1 MQIILLVIHGR
12 THTRRNNNMTERLDL
27 YIAGPMRGYPQHNF
41 PAFHTAAKKWGNN
54 PAIGTVYNPAKMDE
68 DDGFIGTS
76 VSLDGKDH
84 LKACMQRDLMAV
96 LKSDAM
102 VMLHGWEKSDGARV
116 EHSLAVY
123 LGLVIFYE
131 S

>member
-1 MQIILLVIHGR
+1 MS
-12 THTRRNNNMTERLDL
+12 TEKLDL
-27 YIAGPMRGYPQHNF
+27 YIAGPMRGYPKHNF
-41 PAFHTAAKKWGNN
+41 PAFHTAAKRWGNN
-54 PAIGTVYNPAKMDE
+54 PAIGIVYNPAQMDE
-68 DDGFIGTS
+68 EDGFVGTS

-96 LKSDAM
+96 LKSDAV
-102 VMLHGWEKSDGARV
+102 VMLHGWEESNGARV

>member
-1 MQIILLVIHGR
+1 
-12 THTRRNNNMTERLDL
+12 MTERLNL

-54 PAIGTVYNPAKMDE
+54 SAIGTVYNPAQMDE

-76 VSLDGKDH
+76 ISLDGKDH

-116 EHSLAVY
+116 EHALAVY